1 MRAVVVL
8 VDREEAVAWIG
19 SVDALRKAG
28 FGEVGTL
35 WQVGDNRLLCG
46 VLGTAAGGSAG

>member
-8 VDREEAVAWIG
+8 VDRDEAVAWIG
-19 SVDALRKAG
+19 SWDAQQQEFMPG
-28 FGEVGTL
+28 
-35 WQVGDNRLLCG
+35 LLCG

>member
-1 MRAVVVL
+1 MRVVVAL
-8 VDREEAVAWIG
+8 VDPEEAVAWIG
-19 SVDALRKAG
+19 SVGALHKAG

-35 WQVGDNRLLCG
+35 WQLGGNRLLCG